1 MRWSRGEAEVERLLA
16 EGRLQKV
23 AGSAADG
30 AEWLERAQRTLRTA
44 QAIADEDPDSA
55 FILAYDAARHACTAV
70 LAHQGLRPTTTGGH
84 YVVEEV
90 LRAQFGDV
98 FREFGALRRRR
109 NEIEYPIRPGD
120 DVEPDEAA
128 AAITTSEHLTDAARK
143 LIPNLSL
150 F

>member
-1 MRWSRGEAEVERLLA
+1 MRWGRGEAEVNRLLA

-23 AGSAADG
+23 VGSAADG
-30 AEWLERAQRTLRTA
+30 IEWLERAQRTLRTA
-44 QAIADEDPDSA
+44 RAIADDPDSA

-70 LAHQGLRPTTTGGH
+70 LAHQGIRPTTAGGH

-98 FREFGALRRRR
+98 FRDFGALRRRR
-109 NEIEYPIRPGD
+109 NEIEYPTRPGD
-120 DVEPDEAA
+120 DVEQNEAA
-128 AAITTSEHLTDAARK
+128 MAIAVTERLIDAARK
-143 LIPNLSL
+143 LVPNLSL